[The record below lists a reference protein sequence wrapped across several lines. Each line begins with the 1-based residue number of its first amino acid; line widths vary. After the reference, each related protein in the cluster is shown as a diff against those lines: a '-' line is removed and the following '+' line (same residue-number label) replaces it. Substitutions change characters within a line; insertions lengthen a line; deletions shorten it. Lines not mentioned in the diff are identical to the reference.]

1 MDLGVYM
8 FQSYF
13 TELALRKAVIQV
25 SSGSKP
31 ISEVQ
36 QTAISHAGTLV
47 RGQCD
52 SKQQNAIM
60 GWQEQAIMAAITAI
74 KIAWVATS
82 EQLKHLGRKRLE
94 FDKERKSGIAT
105 FLIPTNKELRD
116 LAKDQKVMHDFLAI
130 FEKDI
135 KMMRYLGLKVD
146 KVENETL
153 KVEGSFL
160 SVLPYFKMSEALPEE
175 YSSNKPSDKVRRE
188 ISLFFKTQLPKYL
201 GEINEDFDDNWKFTD
216 FWRSVFKGDNF
227 LNRYRGPRLI
237 IMTLGNLLWNLQH
250 PVDIESGFPLGLD
263 DRITLCREVGVY
275 INRLLDRETPPNLKR
290 FDYDGEFINFV
301 RQVETYVSELKFA
314 YQEEKL
320 HSLNMNEVSDRAHA
334 TARIL
339 NKNIFKMVYNDEK
352 KAMELPATIAYL
364 NQLLKRDRG
373 IFSILSR
380 FDYDN
385 PLVNRPARTIMDL
398 LIVFTHLGYWDRK
411 RFIDLLDDK
420 YNMTRK
426 CFATTLKTYNH
437 DFIKPIYKHC
447 KKELEDSAL
456 HPKKQSAQSL
466 TAHRLLPL
474 IGLAIEDYRIDVDT
488 NETRSAL
495 HRAKRYRKPFMTGKQ
510 QLERITHMAYQNEV
524 SGKPG
529 YEWQLANYL
538 DLNSSLDE
546 KINELPRKQYK
557 IGELTELLDAIHGFI
572 SQYRS
577 FLQYSQFKNFVIHS
591 LQTIGEEFSSLRLI
605 LTELEAEINVDNT
618 EDRRLVDT
626 IKSMD
631 QSLLTE
637 ISKFTTIVKTVEA
650 KMSAPEFED
659 NIREEVVHK
668 LNSIDHQFNKAFG
681 KHDEGLTSFIKDIS
695 KNGSPCQQPREVTT
709 IVQEVEEDPIADLG
723 QVSRLSALIS
733 RCYFA
738 LSSDSK
744 KGRKGNMLLDI
755 QKRLAMQPKLTVE
768 DVRDVVMELTR
779 MVCAYRPGFFQKPYA
794 CTRSAEVL
802 VDAIIESAGDE
813 RFSLIDMLFGDEFKL
828 ELQLSDS
835 PKALIRT
842 QLTSLR
848 DENLWA
854 PSSDYLME
862 SQLFAS

>member
-1 MDLGVYM
+1 M

-13 TELALRKAVIQV
+13 TELALRKAVIQI
-25 SSGSKP
+25 SSGTQP
-31 ISEVQ
+31 ISDVQ
-36 QTAISHAGTLV
+36 QSAMSHAGILV
-47 RGQCD
+47 KGQCD
-52 SKQQNAIM
+52 SRQQSAIM

-105 FLIPTNKELRD
+105 FLIPTNKEFRD
-116 LAKDQKVMHDFLAI
+116 LAKEQKVMHDFHAV

-135 KMMRYLGLKVD
+135 KMIRYLGLKVD
-146 KVENETL
+146 KVENDTL
-153 KVEGSFL
+153 KVEGAFL
-160 SVLPYFKMSEALPEE
+160 SVLPYFKMSEALPEQ

-201 GEINEDFDDNWKFTD
+201 GEINDDFDDNWKFTD
-216 FWRSVFKGDNF
+216 FWRSVFKKDNF

-237 IMTLGNLLWNLQH
+237 IMCLGNLLWNLQH

-263 DRITLCREVGVY
+263 DKVALCREVGVY
-275 INRLLDRETPPNLKR
+275 INRLLDRETPPKLKH

-314 YQEEKL
+314 FQEEKL

-339 NKNIFKMVYNDEK
+339 NRNIFKMVYNDEK
-352 KAMELPATIAYL
+352 KAMELPAIIGYL
-364 NQLLKRDRG
+364 NQLLKRDQS
-373 IFSILSR
+373 IFSVLSR

-385 PLVNRPARTIMDL
+385 PLVNRPPRTIIDL
-398 LIVFTHLGYWDRK
+398 LIVFTHMSYGDRK
-411 RFIDLLDDK
+411 KFIDILDDK

-426 CFATTLKTYNH
+426 CFATTLKSYNQ
-437 DFIKPIYKHC
+437 DFIEPIYKHC
-447 KKELEDSAL
+447 KKELEDGVL
-456 HPKKQSAQSL
+456 HSRKKSAQSL

-488 NETRSAL
+488 NETRSAF

-510 QLERITHMAYQNEV
+510 QLEQITLMAYQNEIAGR
-524 SGKPG
+524 SG
-529 YEWQLANYL
+529 YEWQLSNYL

-546 KINELPRKQYK
+546 KINKLPRKQYK
-557 IGELTELLDAIHGFI
+557 IGELTELLDAIHDFI

-577 FLQYSQFKNFVIHS
+577 FLQYSHFKNFVIHS

-631 QSLLTE
+631 KSLLTE

-650 KMSAPEFED
+650 KISAPEFED
-659 NIREEVVHK
+659 NIRQEVIYK
-668 LNSIDHQFNKAFG
+668 LTNIDQQFNKAFG
-681 KHDEGLTSFIKDIS
+681 KHDEGLTSFIKQIS
-695 KNGSPCQQPREVTT
+695 KKGRGCYKERPQKEVS
-709 IVQEVEEDPIADLG
+709 IESEPEEEMADIG
-723 QVSRLSALIS
+723 QISRLSALIS

-738 LSSDSK
+738 LSSESK
-744 KGRKGNMLLDI
+744 KGIKGNMLLDL
-755 QKRLAMQPKLTVE
+755 QKRLAMQPIVTIE
-768 DVRDVVMELTR
+768 NVREVVLELSR

-794 CTRSAEVL
+794 YTRSADVL
-802 VDAIIESAGDE
+802 VNAILESLTDE
-813 RFSLIDMLFGDEFKL
+813 RFPLAEMLFDDSFIVEMS
-828 ELQLSDS
+828 LSYS
-835 PKALIRT
+835 PKVLIRQ
-842 QLTSLR
+842 QLTLLR
-848 DENLWA
+848 DQHLWA

-862 SQLFAS
+862 SPVFAS